1 MLKSDAEFFQI
12 FRIVKKF
19 GLDKKDLDCKRR
31 E

>member
-1 MLKSDAEFFQI
+1 MLKSNAETFHI
-12 FRIVKKF
+12 FRTVKKF